1 MVYVWATI
9 LLMFNL
15 TAWLSTML
23 TLPGNWLL
31 VLFTGIY
38 VAFLPEGMEPR
49 ISWTVAIFVLVLAIL
64 GEIIEFFAGAHGA
77 AKQGGS
83 RRGIVLAI
91 LGAIVG
97 SMTGAIVSLPIP
109 IIGPLIGAL
118 VGGALGS
125 FAGAWIGEHGTG
137 RTSAERYAIG
147 QGAMLGRL
155 LGTVGKLVIGV
166 IMLVLV
172 TLDSFFDFATKL

>member
-1 MVYVWATI
+1 MVYVWAT
-9 LLMFNL
+9 LLLIFNM
-15 TAWLSTML
+15 TAWLSTLL

-38 VAFLPEGMEPR
+38 VFFLPADMEPR
-49 ISWTVAIFVLVLAIL
+49 ISWTVAIVVLVLAIL
-64 GEIIEFFAGAHGA
+64 GEIVEFFAGAHGA

-91 LGAIVG
+91 LGAIIG
-97 SMTGAIVSLPIP
+97 SMTGAIVSMPIP

-118 VGGALGS
+118 VGGAIGS
-125 FAGAWIGEHGTG
+125 FAGAWVGEHGTG

-147 QGAMLGRL
+147 QGAMMGRL
-155 LGTVGKLVIGV
+155 LGTAGKLVIGV
-166 IMLVLV
+166 IMLLLV
-172 TLDSFFDFATKL
+172 TMDSFFDFATKM